1 VEEEAMLTKN
11 LARAREMSSRLDSLQ
26 FLRELFILILFLFFD
41 LTKVF
46 SSDAEV
52 LFEASDR
59 K

>member
-1 VEEEAMLTKN
+1 MLTKN
-11 LARAREMSSRLDSLQ
+11 LARAREMSSRLDILQ

-41 LTKVF
+41 LTKIF